1 MRSFKGQE
9 KYGFEMSVIKTRY
22 GAQLVTFVNK
32 EKKIQSSSS
41 RCGWMVVSFGV
52 MLFIMQ

>member
-1 MRSFKGQE
+1 MRSFEGQE